1 MPPGI
6 SETLM
11 WKLLLLLL
19 RCTIKLLVVWWCGI
33 VTAEPHVSGL
43 PCSDCHWI
51 GNPGEGMGCRKMVLQ
66 YSWIQLTKIK
76 INWFK
81 PSHDPALAC
90 RDPEAQM
97 LRSGLD
103 LSCSVTAYLISRL
116 LLPGPRGH
124 LISQLGLH
132 AHPWPK
138 GLQSSRWPSLSH
150 VPTPTY
156 SQCWVKMNLQR
167 KISIQ
172 K

>member
-1 MPPGI
+1 
-6 SETLM
+6 
-11 WKLLLLLL
+11 
-19 RCTIKLLVVWWCGI
+19 
-33 VTAEPHVSGL
+33 
-43 PCSDCHWI
+43 
-51 GNPGEGMGCRKMVLQ
+51 MGCRKMVLQ

-132 AHPWPK
+132 AHP
-138 GLQSSRWPSLSH
+138 
-150 VPTPTY
+150 
-156 SQCWVKMNLQR
+156 
-167 KISIQ
+167 
-172 K
+172 